1 MVQMIAE
8 FLGTMILL
16 LFGIGVVAQ
25 VTAGGSG
32 LGDHDSISWAWGFG
46 VVLGVYTAARIS
58 GAHLNPA
65 VTIALAAF
73 RKFPWKSV
81 VPYIFAQVLGAF
93 VGALLVRWAYNSV
106 LHNFDPGLTAK
117 SQGVFST
124 LPGNGT
130 LPVSLWGGFLDQ
142 VIGTAIL
149 VFLIFVLTDR
159 LNDPPLSNLTPFIVG
174 LVVVAIGMAWG
185 TNAGYA
191 INPARDFG
199 PRLASYITG
208 YGTAWR
214 DQYNQLYWWVPIAAP
229 IIGGLIGGL
238 IYVTLIGRV
247 LPFLQTTAPPPGR
260 AGVEEVPVDAVGGG
274 EGGTPT
280 GESGPIERGSGGAIP
295 GSGGRDPGSGR
306 FDPGTGEGPGRRDPG
321 AGPIDPGPGPN
332 R

>member
-1 MVQMIAE
+1 MIAE

-25 VTAGGSG
+25 VVAGGSS
-32 LGDHDSISWAWGFG
+32 LGDHNSISWAWGFG

-73 RKFPWKSV
+73 RRFPWRSV

-93 VGALLVRWAYNSV
+93 CGALIVRWGYNAV
-106 LHNFDPGLTAK
+106 LHNADPGLTMK
-117 SQGVFST
+117 TQGVFST

-199 PRLASYITG
+199 PRLASFITG

-214 DQYNQLYWWVPIAAP
+214 DQYGDFYWWVPIAAP

-238 IYVTLIGRV
+238 IYVLFIGRV
-247 LPFLQTTAPPPGR
+247 LPFLQAAAPPAGR
-260 AGVEEVPVDAVGGG
+260 GGEIETPVEAVGADETATPRGERG
-274 EGGTPT
+274 PLTPGPGDPRRMEGG
-280 GESGPIERGSGGAIP
+280 GGPGG
-295 GSGGRDPGSGR
+295 G
-306 FDPGTGEGPGRRDPG
+306 PGTGRDPG
-321 AGPIDPGPGPN
+321 AGPTGPIP